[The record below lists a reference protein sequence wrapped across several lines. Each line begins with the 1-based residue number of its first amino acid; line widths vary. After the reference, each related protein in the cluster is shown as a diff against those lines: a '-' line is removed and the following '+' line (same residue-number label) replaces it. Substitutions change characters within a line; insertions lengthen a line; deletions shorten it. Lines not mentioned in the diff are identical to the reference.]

1 MVYDYTD
8 QIKEFWPTI
17 MLAWDKHSIERP
29 IIECDLDSAKVIAYP
44 SKEYIENL
52 SERDREQAQEKFDQI
67 LNNGGMVVFIRD
79 NKNRVLQSYTFG
91 PDCFG
96 PLP

>member
-44 SKEYIENL
+44 SHEYIENL
-52 SERDREQAQEKFDQI
+52 SERDMEPAGNQADAAVDMQRQATTISLMACCNF
-67 LNNGGMVVFIRD
+67 
-79 NKNRVLQSYTFG
+79 
-91 PDCFG
+91 
-96 PLP
+96 